1 MAPVGPFG
9 PHPGGVVGQYVRD
22 VRELSTR
29 PTSVVLA
36 DDDDRFR
43 TLVSA
48 VLADDGYVVLAEAD
62 DAPSARAAAQRHR
75 PDVVILDLVMEGSRG
90 LSTLREILADDP
102 DQGVLVISSLFD
114 PVIEQ
119 DVFSLGG
126 WYLEKAEGLEALEHS
141 LDSIAS
147 ISRQHH

>member
-1 MAPVGPFG
+1 MAPVGPFD
-9 PHPGGVVGQYVRD
+9 PHPRAVAGQYVRGVGD
-22 VRELSTR
+22 LATR

-43 TLVSA
+43 GLVSA
-48 VLADDGYVVLAEAD
+48 VLADDGYRVLAEAV
-62 DAPSARAAAQRHR
+62 DAESARAAAHRHR

-102 DQGVLVISSLFD
+102 DQAVLVISSLFD

-119 DVFSLGG
+119 EVISLGA

-141 LDSIAS
+141 LDGIAS
-147 ISRQHH
+147 ISRQQR